1 MSINRKYINGNTL
14 KYILLYAILFFF
26 TYLML
31 LITLQYFPIKYDV
44 AFLRI
49 KDEPIQLLHY
59 KIAFFTHVF
68 TSMFALLAGFTQF
81 SKYILKNHKKTHRNI
96 GKLYVFV
103 ILFLTGPSGFI
114 MAIYANGGYTSKIGF
129 LFLDILWIY
138 FTAKAFRLALK
149 KDFKNH
155 ENYMYRSYA
164 LTLSAITL
172 RAWKYILVLL
182 FQPAPMDVY
191 RLVAWLGFI
200 PNLLL
205 IEFLIWKKLL
215 K

>member
-1 MSINRKYINGNTL
+1 MNSKL
-14 KYILLYAILFFF
+14 KTYSSALLLLLLAFFSF
-26 TYLML
+26 LML
-31 LITLQYFPIKYDV
+31 RITLQYIPINLDV

-49 KDEPIQLLHY
+49 KQDYINIIPWR
-59 KIAFFTHVF
+59 IAFFTHVF

-172 RAWKYILVLL
+172 RAWKYILVFL

>member
-1 MSINRKYINGNTL
+1 MNSIL
-14 KYILLYAILFFF
+14 KTYGSALLLLLFAFF
-26 TYLML
+26 SFLML
-31 LITLQYFPIKYDV
+31 RITLQYIPINLDV

-49 KDEPIQLLHY
+49 KQDYIDIIPWR
-59 KIAFFTHVF
+59 IAFFTHVF

-81 SKYILKNHKKTHRNI
+81 STYILKNHKKTHRNI

-114 MAIYANGGYTSKIGF
+114 MAIYANGGLTSKIGF
-129 LFLDILWIY
+129 LILDILWIY

-149 KDFKNH
+149 KDFSSHKK
-155 ENYMYRSYA
+155 YMYRSYA

-172 RAWKYILVLL
+172 RALKYVLVFL

-205 IEFLIWKKLL
+205 VEFLIWKKFL

>member
-1 MSINRKYINGNTL
+1 MNSKL
-14 KYILLYAILFFF
+14 KTYSSALLLLLLAFFSF
-26 TYLML
+26 LML
-31 LITLQYFPIKYDV
+31 RITLQYIPINLDV

-49 KDEPIQLLHY
+49 KQDYINIIPWR
-59 KIAFFTHVF
+59 IAFFTHVF

>member
-1 MSINRKYINGNTL
+1 MNSKL
-14 KYILLYAILFFF
+14 KTYSSVLLLLLLAFFSF
-26 TYLML
+26 LML
-31 LITLQYFPIKYDV
+31 RITLQYIPINLDV

-49 KDEPIQLLHY
+49 KQDYINIIPWR
-59 KIAFFTHVF
+59 IAFFTHVF

>member
-1 MSINRKYINGNTL
+1 MNSIL
-14 KYILLYAILFFF
+14 KTYSSALLLLLLVFFSF
-26 TYLML
+26 LML
-31 LITLQYFPIKYDV
+31 RITLQYIPINLDV

-49 KDEPIQLLHY
+49 KQDYINIIPWR
-59 KIAFFTHVF
+59 IAFFTHVF

-103 ILFLTGPSGFI
+103 ILFLTGPSGFV

>member
-1 MSINRKYINGNTL
+1 MNSKL
-14 KYILLYAILFFF
+14 KTYSSALLLLLLAFFSF
-26 TYLML
+26 LML
-31 LITLQYFPIKYDV
+31 RITLQYIPINLDV

-49 KDEPIQLLHY
+49 KQDYINIIPWR
-59 KIAFFTHVF
+59 IAFFTHVF

-172 RAWKYILVLL
+172 RAWKYILILL